1 MTLLAIDTSTEV
13 CSVALWQDALI
24 GEVFQ
29 EAGAQASRVIL
40 GMIDELFREHALGW
54 DELDVLAFGHG
65 PGSFT
70 GVRVATGLVQGLALG
85 RNLPVMGVSTLAAIA
100 MQAQK
105 SLESN
110 TGSILAVQ
118 DARMGELYWGCYRQD
133 RQDNLVCIKQDSL
146 STPEQLR
153 LEDDAIW
160 YGAGNAYP
168 LYAGDI
174 ESAVTQSGNSISL
187 QWLSDIYPRASNI
200 AALAHQALQT
210 GRSAS
215 PAAKIEPV
223 YLRNRVTQKK
233 KT

>member
-13 CSVALWQDALI
+13 CSVALWRDALI
-24 GEVFQ
+24 GESFQ
-29 EAGAQASRVIL
+29 QAGAQASRIIL
-40 GMIDELFREHALGW
+40 GMIDDLFREHALGW
-54 DELDVLAFGHG
+54 DDLDVLAFAHG

-85 RNLPVMGVSTLAAIA
+85 RNLPVVGISTLAAIA

-105 SLESN
+105 SLGAN

-133 RQDNLVCIKQDSL
+133 KQNNLVCIQQDCL

-153 LEDDAIW
+153 FEEAGIW

-168 LYAGDI
+168 LYAGEI
-174 ESAVTQSGNSISL
+174 ESAIASSGKNISL
-187 QWLSDIYPRASNI
+187 QWLSDIFPRASNI

-210 GRSAS
+210 GRSVS
-215 PAAKIEPV
+215 PAAEIEPV
-223 YLRNRVTQKK
+223 YLRNKVTQKK
-233 KT
+233 GA